1 MKFLLK
7 LKHWQLF
14 LLTWGSAISISVY
27 TISDPA
33 LSERLY
39 PLVMFFFALGTWGWM
54 WAISVGLQKLIPVDV
69 KLKFKKFKILFLI
82 PVIYLIIIL
91 IGTTTSAFHRFDG
104 EGSSFSA
111 FEAILIIVHL
121 ISMFGVFYGLRFAAK
136 TLKTVELGR
145 LAKFSD
151 YAGEFFLIWF
161 SFIGYWILQPR
172 INRLMMKHENNN
184 DYATQ

>member
-1 MKFLLK
+1 MRFLLQ

-14 LLTWGSAISISVY
+14 LLTWGTAIFISIY

-33 LSERLY
+33 LSEKLY
-39 PLVMFFFALGTWGWM
+39 PLMMFFFAFGTWGWI
-54 WAISVGLQKLIPVDV
+54 WAISTGLQNQVPVDV

-82 PVIYLIIIL
+82 PVVYLIIIL
-91 IGTTTSAFHRFDG
+91 VGTSSSVFHRFGG

-111 FEAILIIVHL
+111 FEAVLIIVHL

-136 TLKTVELGR
+136 TMKTVELGR
-145 LAKFSD
+145 LAKFND

-161 SFIGYWILQPR
+161 SFLGYWILQPR
-172 INRLMMKHENNN
+172 LNRLVKQAGNNH
-184 DYATQ
+184 D